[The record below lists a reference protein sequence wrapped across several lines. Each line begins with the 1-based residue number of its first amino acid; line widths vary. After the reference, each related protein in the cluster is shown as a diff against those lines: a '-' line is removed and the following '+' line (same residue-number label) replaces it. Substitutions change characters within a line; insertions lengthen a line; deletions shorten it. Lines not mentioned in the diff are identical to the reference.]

1 VAAVEMQELQDI
13 LGAEEPAYDLEVLS
27 DPGIVPLLAELFS
40 GADRGMAAKAVSV
53 ASHIPDAQAVALVR
67 NAAESDDQLIRVA
80 AAAGARNLTAD
91 IAGEILGTL
100 VRDEEP
106 GVRYMALDSV
116 RENSTSELLAVVEE
130 VRNDDEDDAV
140 RDHAKEVL
148 EGLA

>member
-1 VAAVEMQELQDI
+1 MI
-13 LGAEEPAYDLEVLS
+13 N
-27 DPGIVPLLAELFS
+27 

-53 ASHIPDAQAVALVR
+53 ASHIPDAEAVALVR
-67 NAAESDDQLIRVA
+67 NAAESHDQLMRVA

-91 IAGEILGTL
+91 IASEILGTL

-106 GVRYMALDSV
+106 GVRYTALDSV

-140 RDHAKEVL
+140 RDH
-148 EGLA
+148 